1 MLFKQ
6 TPRADQPPTP
16 SADRLSASRPPL
28 PAAAPAAGAAL
39 DPVERPAPPSRFT
52 SDDGETGK
60 RLIVGAGI
68 QLKGEITAC
77 ERLIVE
83 GQVEVTMNA
92 TRALEIAPSG
102 HFIGSCEVEEAEISG
117 VYEGDL
123 SVRNRLVVHKGGRV
137 VGKISYGELE
147 LERGGEIAGELSVRN
162 RKRDQAS
169 TPPGG
174 PKPGQRSIVAG

>member
-6 TPRADQPPTP
+6 TPRADQPAIP
-16 SADRLSASRPPL
+16 SSERLGATKPL
-28 PAAAPAAGAAL
+28 PAPTTAAAAAP
-39 DPVERPAPPSRFT
+39 DPVDRPAPPKRAFA
-52 SDDGETGK
+52 DEPETGK
-60 RLIVGAGI
+60 RLIVGQGI

-92 TRALEIAPSG
+92 TRALEITPSG
-102 HFIGSCEVEEAEISG
+102 HFIGSCEVEDAEISG

-123 SVRNRLVVHKGGRV
+123 SVRGLLRVHTGGRV
-137 VGKISYGELE
+137 VGKITYGELE

-162 RKRDQAS
+162 RQRAQTSNAS
-169 TPPGG
+169 AGS
-174 PKPGQRSIVAG
+174 KPGQRNVAAA